1 MDKNTLFWLIVFAI
15 CLSVIIVTAS
25 SVKCQAEQVE
35 QPQAEIQQLQE
46 DVYLLGERY
55 EELNQRLMRLEKS
68 HELSI
73 SVSEDLSNRI
83 QRVKEMVN

>member
-1 MDKNTLFWLIVFAI
+1 MDKNTLFWLIVFII
-15 CLSVIIVTAS
+15 CLGVIIATVS
-25 SVKCQAEQVE
+25 STTCQAKQVE

-46 DVYLLGERY
+46 DIYLLGERY
-55 EELNQRLMRLEKS
+55 EELNQRLMRLERS

-83 QRVKEMVN
+83 QLVKEKLN